1 VLLACATGTDL
12 SAGADAAWG
21 SPKAATASRAEPVRS
36 PSAFEIPTKR
46 IELPRFE
53 LRKVKNRIA
62 FRGLQTVR
70 NSTRSKSTQDRIVAV
85 AGDLITLCRKQLIR
99 NIRPFISAAI

>member
-1 VLLACATGTDL
+1 
-12 SAGADAAWG
+12 
-21 SPKAATASRAEPVRS
+21 
-36 PSAFEIPTKR
+36 
-46 IELPRFE
+46 